1 MQELSNTAWCPVLSE
16 APFAGLPWP
25 ASTERV
31 APPRGS
37 RPLPEAWLCSSS
49 LRLLS
54 TECRHAPAHMYNS
67 ISNSQAGANGVCNAG
82 LCIAHNLVISL
93 VGAAVL

>member
-31 APPRGS
+31 AHPRGS
-37 RPLPEAWLCSSS
+37 RPLPEAWLCSST

-54 TECRHAPAHMYNS
+54 TECRHAPAQLPHMDTS
-67 ISNSQAGANGVCNAG
+67 TI
-82 LCIAHNLVISL
+82 NLTKHELMGSGMLSCALRII
-93 VGAAVL
+93 

>member
-1 MQELSNTAWCPVLSE
+1 MQELSNTAWCPALSE
-16 APFAGLPWP
+16 PPFAGLPWP
-25 ASTERV
+25 ASPERV

-54 TECRHAPAHMYNS
+54 TECRHAPAQPIHMYNS
-67 ISNSQAGANGVCNAG
+67 ASIPFKQELMVSAMLGCA
-82 LCIAHNLVISL
+82 LPII
-93 VGAAVL
+93 